1 MHLSPE
7 IHVSDPHSPEPA
19 IFRVLKPPAKPLT
32 RSSGPP
38 IRFESSSARC
48 KLEYENPDLTRP
60 SVSSF

>member
-7 IHVSDPHSPEPA
+7 IHVPDPHSPEPA

-32 RSSGPP
+32 RSGGKT
-38 IRFESSSARC
+38 IRFESSARC

>member
-1 MHLSPE
+1 MHLSPK
-7 IHVSDPHSPEPA
+7 IHVPDPHSPEPA
-19 IFRVLKPPAKPLT
+19 ILRLLKLSAKPLT
-32 RSSGPP
+32 HPGGPA

>member
-1 MHLSPE
+1 MHLSPQ
-7 IHVSDPHSPEPA
+7 IHVPDPHSPEPA
-19 IFRVLKPPAKPLT
+19 IFPVLKPPAKTLT
-32 RSSGPP
+32 RSGGPA

>member
-7 IHVSDPHSPEPA
+7 IHVPDPHSPEPA
-19 IFRVLKPPAKPLT
+19 ILRLLKPPANPLT
-32 RSSGPP
+32 CSGGPAT
-38 IRFESSSARC
+38 RYESSSARS

>member
-7 IHVSDPHSPEPA
+7 IHVPDPHSPEPA

-32 RSSGPP
+32 RSGGPAT
-38 IRFESSSARC
+38 RFESSSARSA
-48 KLEYENPDLTRP
+48 LEYENPDLTQP

>member
-7 IHVSDPHSPEPA
+7 IHVPDPHSAQPA
-19 IFRVLKPPAKPLT
+19 IFSVLKPPTKPLAH
-32 RSSGPP
+32 SGGPA

-48 KLEYENPDLTRP
+48 KLEYENSDLTRP